1 MDIRNAILSNG
12 QVYKSEQR
20 IDPRKY
26 RLMNLALTPG
36 RNLDRFIKH
45 VFCVLSEEKEMI
57 TGNLDMLTKNTNAN

>member
-1 MDIRNAILSNG
+1 MRNGILSHG

-26 RLMNLALTPG
+26 NRWMNLALTPG

-45 VFCVLSEEKEMI
+45 MFFVLSEEREVI
-57 TGNLDMLTKNTNAN
+57 TGNLDMLTKNTNAS